1 MLRKTRRRKHEVE
14 NAAFS
19 KAKQY
24 AEHAKKVACSAQIES
39 AEKAVYAAQKSAEA
53 LEALEALKPV
63 KNISM
68 RVRQTRRNR

>member
-53 LEALEALKPV
+53 LEALKSV

>member
-1 MLRKTRRRKHEVE
+1 MTRKSRGHKHVLE
-14 NAAFS
+14 
-19 KAKQY
+19 KTKQY
-24 AEHAKKVACSAQIES
+24 EHAKKVACSAQIES

-53 LEALEALKPV
+53 LEALEALKAV